1 MSYAICCNRRGNIMH
16 KYRYSYS
23 SETSELMQSIMKDR
37 KNVIT
42 YRRALSIY
50 LRSSCNHSPRE
61 ISNITGLSV
70 SSVNNIHSLYNKHGE
85 RAVYCG
91 NRGGRN
97 NSYQTEAE
105 ESMFLER
112 YKSISLSGKIA
123 TISSLQADLEKF
135 LSRPVHKSGVY
146 KLLNRNRWRKIRPR
160 PEHPN
165 HDQIAINSFKKTFP
179 HWLEK
184 PI

>member
-1 MSYAICCNRRGNIMH
+1 MSYTIVCTNRGNIMH

-23 SETSELMQSIMKDR
+23 PDTPELMQSIMKST

-85 RAVYCG
+85 SSIYCG
-91 NRGGRN
+91 KRGGRN
-97 NSYQTEAE
+97 NSYLTEAE

-112 YKSISLSGKIA
+112 YKSSSLSGKIT
-123 TISSLQADLEKF
+123 TISSLQKDLEKF
-135 LSRPVHKSGVY
+135 LSRTVHKSGVY
-146 KLLNRNRWRKIRPR
+146 KLLNRNGWRKIYPR

-165 HDQIAINSFKKTFP
+165 HDQEAINSFKKTFP